1 MAFSHQAVAWL
12 FHFHPEGKLDSTLT
26 TATEKIFYKDRHSL
40 SEMLWVKIL
49 FHRLLVQQISAHWL
63 LQHYVL
69 QQRCK
74 IIHLLTQ
81 NFDTV
86 PAHAGFLQSCTL
98 CLELAHLQR
107 DKHLSTEPARA
118 HSRVTWVVQYL

>member
-26 TATEKIFYKDRHSL
+26 TATEKIFYTEDWHSPSETL
-40 SEMLWVKIL
+40 SIKIL
-49 FHRLLVQQISAHWL
+49 FRRLLVQQISAHWL

-69 QQRCK
+69 QQQCK

-86 PAHAGFLQSCTL
+86 PAGFVQSCTL
-98 CLELAHLQR
+98 CLELAHLHR

-118 HSRVTWVVQYL
+118 HARVTWVVQYL